1 MSVHVAQDLF
11 YHAYKKMSIDFEN
24 MLFLRF
30 DKKKDA
36 MNTKQELERLRRE
49 LVEAEKKVSQ
59 YRNQEKIILNK
70 ARDKER
76 RNRTRRLI
84 EHGAIL
90 ENVLPV
96 RDMDAEE
103 LTALLAEISL
113 LPVVSKM
120 LDAYKK
126 DGDGSRF
133 SERRIYTP

>member
-1 MSVHVAQDLF
+1 MTP
-11 YHAYKKMSIDFEN
+11 E
-24 MLFLRF
+24 
-30 DKKKDA
+30 
-36 MNTKQELERLRRE
+36 QELERLRRE
-49 LVEAEKKVSQ
+49 LAEAEKKVSQ

-90 ENVLPV
+90 ESIFPV
-96 RDMDAEE
+96 KNMDGGE
-103 LTALLAEISL
+103 LTALLMEISL

-126 DGDGSRF
+126 DGGR
-133 SERRIYTP
+133 E

>member
-1 MSVHVAQDLF
+1 MTP
-11 YHAYKKMSIDFEN
+11 E
-24 MLFLRF
+24 
-30 DKKKDA
+30 
-36 MNTKQELERLRRE
+36 QELERLRRE
-49 LVEAEKKVSQ
+49 LAEAEKKVSQ

-90 ENVLPV
+90 EKVFPV
-96 RDMDAEE
+96 RDMDAGE

-120 LDAYKK
+120 LEAYKK
-126 DGDGSRF
+126 DG
-133 SERRIYTP
+133 RRRT

>member
-1 MSVHVAQDLF
+1 MTP
-11 YHAYKKMSIDFEN
+11 E
-24 MLFLRF
+24 
-30 DKKKDA
+30 
-36 MNTKQELERLRRE
+36 QELERLRRE
-49 LVEAEKKVSQ
+49 LAEAKKKVSQ

-90 ENVLPV
+90 ENVFPV
-96 RDMDAEE
+96 RDMDGGE
-103 LTALLAEISL
+103 LTALLTEISL

-133 SERRIYTP
+133 SERRTYTP

>member
-133 SERRIYTP
+133 SERRTYTP